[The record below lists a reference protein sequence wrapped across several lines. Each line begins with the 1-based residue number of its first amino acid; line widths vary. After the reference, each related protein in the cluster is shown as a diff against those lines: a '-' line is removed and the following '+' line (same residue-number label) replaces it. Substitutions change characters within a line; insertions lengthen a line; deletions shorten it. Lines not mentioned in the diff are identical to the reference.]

1 MKPKLR
7 TLTLTTCLLFTTFT
21 FIHQMLPRWHYVN
34 DYVLQKEECQM
45 TREALDAIPK
55 DASIASNTFYVPYL
69 SKREEIYMIDDKIL
83 DADNLS
89 DADKLFDTEYAVFD
103 LRTGYGP
110 EKVQAEIELY
120 EENGYELVDSE
131 DDLYVILLN
140 RN

>member
-1 MKPKLR
+1 
-7 TLTLTTCLLFTTFT
+7 
-21 FIHQMLPRWHYVN
+21 
-34 DYVLQKEECQM
+34 M